1 MNEQGVRIFVD
12 ADACPVKDEIYRVAA
27 RHRQPVIVVTN
38 SAIRVPREPMI
49 ERVVVA
55 PGLNAVD
62 NWIADRAQTG
72 DIVITADIPLASR
85 CLKAGARAIAP
96 NGRAFTEATMGM
108 ALALRN
114 LMADLRA
121 AGEVTNGPR
130 PFSRQDRSAFVSAL
144 DQAIRR
150 SMRPA
155 LPA

>member
-1 MNEQGVRIFVD
+1 
-12 ADACPVKDEIYRVAA
+12 
-27 RHRQPVIVVTN
+27 
-38 SAIRVPREPMI
+38 MI